1 MPLMTFSKYSA
12 NGNDFIIVK
21 DPERDLSAFMIEKM
35 CDRHFGIG
43 ADGVLYLLKSDKA
56 DARMRIFNS
65 DGGEAEM
72 CANGLRALVHYWNS
86 LQEIK
91 KPSYHIE
98 TMNGIYE
105 VFSST
110 GKVQIEMSEISQ
122 ENLYPVPKLH
132 DFEKSFFIN
141 TGVPHVVL
149 LGANQKIAIKDLG
162 SQYRFHPNFPK
173 GSNVNFVEVKSHDSQ
188 EAYVRTYE
196 RGVENETFSCGTGL
210 TATALAL
217 SHWFGW
223 KGVIKLSNLGGKQ
236 EVVVGEKVLYS
247 GEITFCFQGEYNL

>member
-1 MPLMTFSKYSA
+1 M
-12 NGNDFIIVK
+12 K
-21 DPERDLSAFMIEKM
+21 DPERDLSAFIIEKM

-86 LQEIK
+86 LQENK
-91 KPSYHIE
+91 KPSYKIE

-105 VFSST
+105 VFCSN
-110 GKVQIEMSEISQ
+110 GRVQIEMSEISQ
-122 ENLYPVPKLH
+122 ENLYPAPELH
-132 DFEKSFFIN
+132 SFEKSFFIN
-141 TGVPHVVL
+141 TGVPHLVL
-149 LGANQKIAIKDLG
+149 LGPNKDIAIKELG
-162 SQYRFHPNFPK
+162 SQYRFHKNFPK
-173 GSNVNFVEVKSHDSQ
+173 GTNVNFVEVKSNDDQ

-196 RGVENETFSCGTGL
+196 RGVEDETFSCGTGL

-223 KGVIKLSNLGGKQ
+223 KGVIKLSNKGGNQ
-236 EVVVGEKVLYS
+236 EVVVDKKVLYS
-247 GEITFCFQGEYNL
+247 GDITFCFQGEYIL